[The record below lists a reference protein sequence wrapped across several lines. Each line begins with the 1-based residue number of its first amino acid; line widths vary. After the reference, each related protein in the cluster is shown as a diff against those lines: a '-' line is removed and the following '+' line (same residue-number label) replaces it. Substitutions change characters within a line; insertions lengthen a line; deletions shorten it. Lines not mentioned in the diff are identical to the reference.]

1 MFWPEYILNTK
12 RTGSDEAVKTGCG
25 DKDDDPELEEDTENE
40 VEEGKKE
47 VGQRRKLLLQ
57 GRAPIHT
64 VKR

>member
-1 MFWPEYILNTK
+1 MNRFISQK
-12 RTGSDEAVKTGCG
+12 TGSDEEVQTGCG
-25 DKDDDPELEEDTENE
+25 YKDDDTELEEDTENE
-40 VEEGKKE
+40 VEEGKTE

>member
-12 RTGSDEAVKTGCG
+12 TTGSDEAVKTGCG

-40 VEEGKKE
+40 VEEGKEE

-57 GRAPIHT
+57 GRAPIHA